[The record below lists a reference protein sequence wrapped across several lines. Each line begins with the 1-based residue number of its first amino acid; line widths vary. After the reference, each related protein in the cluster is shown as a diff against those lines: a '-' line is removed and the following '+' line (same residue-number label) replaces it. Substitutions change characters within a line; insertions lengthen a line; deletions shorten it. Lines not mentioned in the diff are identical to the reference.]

1 MPNIDQMI
9 AMRQGLVDAI
19 VLPGVANE
27 PGFRNLLV
35 HSAQAGVIVDEDSA
49 LCKEEGGV
57 SLEEIGDY
65 PIACPLDIRFVRPF
79 IESQFL
85 VRGYVPRFE
94 FVEPRFE
101 DFFSFLRH
109 GGVVFV
115 RKGGSIPKDVPS
127 VREIALKESDT
138 FAVPFFL
145 VCRATGPSELYG
157 RIVSFLKTKL
167 A

>member
-65 PIACPLDIRFVRPF
+65 PIACPLDIRFVRPLL
-79 IESQFL
+79 S
-85 VRGYVPRFE
+85 R
-94 FVEPRFE
+94 
-101 DFFSFLRH
+101 SFL
-109 GGVVFV
+109 
-115 RKGGSIPKDVPS
+115 
-127 VREIALKESDT
+127 
-138 FAVPFFL
+138 
-145 VCRATGPSELYG
+145 
-157 RIVSFLKTKL
+157 
-167 A
+167 